1 MPDLCQDLSSL
12 EAVGSGVKGT
22 DLQGDQ
28 PRNEAPGESR
38 DYEVPQWMSLA
49 VGRIMRSYEER
60 LDLFPRSSK
69 SWLGAGHTKSNW
81 TTPSTWVIS
90 YSITRFH
97 GPGPWRECG
106 HVSRSRPRNTNPE
119 FRQQIT
125 FSKSVVSSD
134 QIEFHRMPMPRAS

>member
-38 DYEVPQWMSLA
+38 DYEVPQWMSWLS
-49 VGRIMRSYEER
+49 VELCVVMTR

-69 SWLGAGHTKSNW
+69 SWLGAGSRKIKLE
-81 TTPSTWVIS
+81 TTPSTW
-90 YSITRFH
+90 
-97 GPGPWRECG
+97 
-106 HVSRSRPRNTNPE
+106 
-119 FRQQIT
+119 
-125 FSKSVVSSD
+125 D
-134 QIEFHRMPMPRAS
+134 